1 MDELLIREYLSKKGI
16 TIIGQCFHHDKNIT
30 HKDIISQINLIV
42 KLHKVLVGCSFS
54 GLSGIKSTIGKE
66 IEDYKVQIKKL
77 EMYYDH
83 IVNKSCHNEVDRLI
97 LANGKTML
105 KKAKE
110 TVSYIYEHDY
120 FGVIRRSM
128 NREELCLEKVQP
140 NNLRRNEDKIEIGI
154 IKDMTYN
161 LVEED
166 LYNYIKK
173 LQRAEMNIDEEELI
187 KVFIYESHLSFNSF
201 DYLRGLCNY
210 PRGFL
215 RVWMKYVEMKSER
228 NTLINK
234 VKINENE
241 INHGKSNEI
250 NDWKNSVINGQKN
263 NEINKQRVKLMD
275 NEQDKFN
282 EKSKINRK
290 NKTNEELLLEFEKSL
305 KYESKSFIKSR

>member
-1 MDELLIREYLSKKGI
+1 MDELLIKEYLSKKGI

-30 HKDIISQINLIV
+30 HKDIISQINLMV
-42 KLHKVLVGCSFS
+42 EFHKILVGCRFS

-77 EMYYDH
+77 EKHYDH
-83 IVNKSCHNEVDRLI
+83 MVNQDFSNDVDRFI

-105 KKAKE
+105 IKAKE
-110 TVSYIYEHDY
+110 SVNYIYEHDY
-120 FGVIRRSM
+120 FSVIKRSM

-173 LQRAEMNIDEEELI
+173 LQRSEVNMQEEDLI

-201 DYLRGLCNY
+201 DYLRGICSY
-210 PRGFL
+210 PSDFL
-215 RVWMKYVEMKSER
+215 KAWMKYMEIKNER
-228 NTLINK
+228 NT
-234 VKINENE
+234 
-241 INHGKSNEI
+241 S
-250 NDWKNSVINGQKN
+250 
-263 NEINKQRVKLMD
+263 KL
-275 NEQDKFN
+275 
-282 EKSKINRK
+282 NRK
-290 NKTNEELLLEFEKSL
+290 NKTNEELLLELEKSL
-305 KYESKSFIKSR
+305 KYESKNFIKYR